1 MTKMVTLMLWKGVA
15 DRRSALDEGISVGD
29 HESDKRFPDNL

>member
-1 MTKMVTLMLWKGVA
+1 MMKMVTPMLWKGVA

-29 HESDKRFPDNL
+29 HESDKKIPE